1 MKKAIWVLIVILS
14 LEVYAQSSSPSKTA
28 AVQLKPKLVV
38 AIVLD
43 QFRYDYLLRFKKEY
57 NAGLHRL
64 LTKGAV
70 FANARYD
77 HFPLFT
83 SVGHAALLTGAYPSI
98 NGIIGNQWY
107 DRESRKVVGSASDNS
122 VTTVGSIGRTG
133 SSPRNLKVS
142 TLGDEIKIADS
153 QAKVFGISIKD
164 YAAILSTGHM
174 ANGVYW
180 FDTGTGN
187 FVTSSY
193 YVSELPAWVKEFNAK
208 KPADRYKGMDW
219 LGNKMPSSSDAKL
232 YGSILSSPFGS
243 ELIEELAEKA
253 IESEQLGRDS
263 ISDLLM
269 LSFSSNDYVG
279 HRYGPDSPQVRDMCL
294 KTDKLLEKLFRFLD
308 ARIGL
313 SNVTVMLAAD
323 HGVAPLPEVNAER
336 KMPGGRL
343 PFSSIREAA
352 QQGLTAKFGEGKW
365 IESVSEDNDIYLN
378 WDLIKSKKLTK
389 EEVAQEAATIIHA
402 IPHVFRAYT
411 REQLMNG
418 MSIQDQVGR
427 RLLHSYSP
435 QRGPDLYVL
444 LDPYYIPNT
453 TQATHGTAFGY
464 DTHVP
469 LIFMGPRI
477 KAGDY
482 YSTVVINDVAPTL
495 SAILG
500 IETPSGAEGRIL
512 SEMFIAP

>member
-1 MKKAIWVLIVILS
+1 MKKAIWVIVILLS
-14 LEVYAQSSSPSKTA
+14 LEVYAPSAAPSKTA
-28 AVQLKPKLVV
+28 FVSLKPKLVV
-38 AIVLD
+38 AIILD
-43 QFRYDYLLRFKKEY
+43 QFRYDYLLRFKNEY
-57 NAGLHRL
+57 NGGLYRL

-70 FANARYD
+70 FVNARYD

-83 SVGHAALLTGAYPSI
+83 SVGHAAFLTGAYPSI
-98 NGIIGNQWY
+98 HGIIGNQWY
-107 DRESRKVVGSASDNS
+107 DRESKKVVGSASDNS
-122 VTTVGSIGRTG
+122 VTTVGSNGKTG

-142 TLGDEIKIADS
+142 TLGDEVKMADA
-153 QAKVFGISIKD
+153 QAKVFGISVKD

-193 YVSELPAWVKEFNAK
+193 YVAELPAWVQEFNAK

-219 LGNKMPSSSDAKL
+219 LGNTMPSSADAKL

-279 HRYGPDSPQVRDMCL
+279 HRYGPDSPQARDMCL
-294 KTDKLLEKLFRFLD
+294 KTDKILDKLFRFLD
-308 ARIGL
+308 TRIGL
-313 SNVTVMLAAD
+313 SNVTVVLAAD
-323 HGVAPLPEVNAER
+323 HGVAPLPEVSAER

-343 PFSSIREAA
+343 PFSSIRDAA
-352 QQGLTAKFGEGKW
+352 QQGLTARFGEGKW
-365 IESVSEDNDIYLN
+365 IESVSEDNGIYLN
-378 WDLIKSKKLTK
+378 WDLIKAQKLTK
-389 EEVAQEAATIIHA
+389 EEVAQETANILYAV
-402 IPHVFRAYT
+402 PHVFRVYT

-418 MSIQDQVGR
+418 SSIQDQVGR

-444 LDPYYIPNT
+444 LDPYYIPIA

-477 KAGDY
+477 KAGEY

-495 SAILG
+495 SAIFG